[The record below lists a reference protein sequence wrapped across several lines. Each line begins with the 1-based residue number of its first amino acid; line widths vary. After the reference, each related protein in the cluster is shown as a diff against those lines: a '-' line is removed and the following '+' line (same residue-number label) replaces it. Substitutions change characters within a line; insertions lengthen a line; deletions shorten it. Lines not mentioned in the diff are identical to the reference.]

1 MTVLTTLRGSALR
14 EHLASLSKRYS
25 WSLLGNLTEV
35 GPLSV
40 TKRRPVPRQAVQTP
54 VRNIRTE
61 VDDLAQSLNAKR
73 VNFLANMN
81 NDSSEEDDSKDEDE
95 FEALGDSMRG
105 LGIVEYVAPIVRRP
119 ILTNV
124 LGENAKAPQTE
135 LDNVAATG
143 KPKVAK
149 SSSKQNNNKF
159 KRERLALTSSMF
171 SEFNSRAFRG
181 ELPHDMVIK
190 WNKRLLT
197 TAGITKLKL
206 QNDKRV
212 AVVEL
217 SEKVLDDE
225 ERLKN
230 TLLHELCHAAAWIV
244 DAERRPPHGRSFWKW
259 AKIATNAFPDA
270 SITTCH
276 SYLIHKPFTFQC
288 TNSACAV
295 EYKRHSKS
303 INCDTHRCGACTSR
317 IAFMGKSGADGTPR
331 AQKVNGFAAYV
342 KEHFARAK
350 KTLNSPKAKRSRSGA
365 VATHQS
371 VMSLIATWY
380 QDSKSD
386 NPFHTPAPIESKAA
400 AVESVTEV
408 F

>member
-1 MTVLTTLRGSALR
+1 MTTLTTLRGLALR
-14 EHLASLSKRYS
+14 DLLASLSKRYS

-40 TKRRPVPRQAVQTP
+40 TKRRPARRHSTLQTP
-54 VRNIRTE
+54 SRNIRAE

-73 VNFLANMN
+73 VNFFANMN
-81 NDSSEEDDSKDEDE
+81 NDSSEEDDSKEEDGLD
-95 FEALGDSMRG
+95 ALGDSLSG
-105 LGIVEYVAPIVRRP
+105 LGIVDYVAPVRRP
-119 ILTNV
+119 V
-124 LGENAKAPQTE
+124 LSDVAREEVQAP
-135 LDNVAATG
+135 LVVVAAG

-149 SSSKQNNNKF
+149 PSSKNNNKF
-159 KRERLALTSSMF
+159 KRERLDLTSSMF

-181 ELPHDMVIK
+181 QLPHDMVIK

-317 IAFMGKSGADGTPR
+317 IAFMGKSGADGTPSR
-331 AQKVNGFAAYV
+331 RQPNVNGFAAYV
-342 KEHFARAK
+342 KDHFARAK
-350 KTLNSPKAKRSRSGA
+350 KTLNSPKAKRRSGG
-365 VATHQS
+365 VVTHQS
-371 VMSLIATWY
+371 IMSLLSTWY
-380 QDSKSD
+380 
-386 NPFHTPAPIESKAA
+386 HESRDVIDVQPPPSAIA
-400 AVESVTEV
+400 AVDEV
-408 F
+408 I